1 MTKERNVM
9 LGFSASNGVEIK
21 GRYARK
27 MRAEALR
34 RESGNLNKHDKQV
47 IQFLQESLH
56 SSRTIWSGERYI
68 EYVSAI
74 EIRVSIFTKS
84 GNPLNGLPL
93 FCAWRWTN
101 VKAQKVQKVQSKNKS
116 NSPAEDWKDGKM
128 IFDRLCT
135 YRNERKMKDF
145 CYFSCICQKIVVPL
159 QRQR

>member
-56 SSRTIWSGERYI
+56 SSRTI
-68 EYVSAI
+68 
-74 EIRVSIFTKS
+74 
-84 GNPLNGLPL
+84 
-93 FCAWRWTN
+93 
-101 VKAQKVQKVQSKNKS
+101 
-116 NSPAEDWKDGKM
+116 
-128 IFDRLCT
+128 
-135 YRNERKMKDF
+135 
-145 CYFSCICQKIVVPL
+145 
-159 QRQR
+159 